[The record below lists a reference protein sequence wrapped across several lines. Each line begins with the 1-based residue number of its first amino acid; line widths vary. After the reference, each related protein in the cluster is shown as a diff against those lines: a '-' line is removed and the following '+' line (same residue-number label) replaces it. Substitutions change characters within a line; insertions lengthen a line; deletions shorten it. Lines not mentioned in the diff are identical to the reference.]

1 MTINAEAEAE
11 ECISSAI
18 LIIDKALS
26 RMSNAAHVSA
36 SEVSDLLLDVRQ
48 KLTNN

>member
-1 MTINAEAEAE
+1 MMTINAEAE

-26 RMSNAAHVSA
+26 RILNATLVPA

-48 KLTNN
+48 ILINN